1 MKKKVLVVDD
11 EADSLKILKINLED
25 TNNYEVL
32 ALSSANDIISQ
43 VHLFKPDIIL
53 LDILMPEINGI
64 EACEML
70 NNDSLGE
77 RIPIIILSALDKDVD
92 KLKTLKSGMLDY
104 LVKPVKIEELISKIE
119 KYAQFRQQEKER

>member
-1 MKKKVLVVDD
+1 MKKKVLIIDD
-11 EADSLKILKINLED
+11 EIDLLNIVKLNLEE
-25 TNNYEVL
+25 THSYEVL
-32 ALSSANDIISQ
+32 TLSSANDIVSQ

-53 LDILMPEINGI
+53 LDILMPGIKGI

-77 RIPIIILSALDKDVD
+77 RIPIIMLSALDKNVD
-92 KLKTLKSGMLDY
+92 KLKAFKSGVLDY

-119 KYAQFRQQEKER
+119 KHTQFKQ

>member
-11 EADSLKILKINLED
+11 ETDFLKIVKINLEE

-32 ALSSANDIISQ
+32 TLSSANDIVSQ

-53 LDILMPEINGI
+53 LDILMPGIKGI

-77 RIPIIILSALDKDVD
+77 RIPIIMLSALDKDVD
-92 KLKTLKSGMLDY
+92 KLKAFKSGVLDY
-104 LVKPVKIEELISKIE
+104 LVKPIKTEDLISKIE
-119 KYAQFRQQEKER
+119 KHTQFKQ